1 MKKINHRQ
9 SAKRTLNIEAEA
21 LTNLSNNLNHDFTKL
36 CNYLLACKG
45 KIITLGVGKSGHIA
59 QKISA
64 TLASTGSPSYFIH
77 ATEAQ
82 HGDIGIVS
90 KKDSVLLISHSGESK
105 EIIDLIPSLKK
116 IGCKIFSFTG
126 KMDSTIAKKTNINIS
141 TEVETEACP
150 LDLAPTSSTTATLA
164 LGDALA
170 IALLESREFSP
181 KDFAKSHPGGKLG
194 KKLTL
199 TVKDIMHKGEDFP
212 KVRPTA
218 LLSNALFEISKK
230 GLGIVAVVYK
240 KKLEGVFTDGDL
252 RRSVESK
259 IDLHNT
265 KISSVMSKKAKTI
278 EEESLAIHAAKI
290 MQDNQIYVLIVMNSK
305 RSPVGVIRMHDLML
319 SGLV

>member
-218 LLSNALFEISKK
+218 LLSNALLEISKK

>member
-105 EIIDLIPSLKK
+105 EIVDLIPSLKK
-116 IGCKIFSFTG
+116 IGCKIFF
-126 KMDSTIAKKTNINIS
+126 N
-141 TEVETEACP
+141 
-150 LDLAPTSSTTATLA
+150 
-164 LGDALA
+164 
-170 IALLESREFSP
+170 
-181 KDFAKSHPGGKLG
+181 
-194 KKLTL
+194 
-199 TVKDIMHKGEDFP
+199 
-212 KVRPTA
+212 
-218 LLSNALFEISKK
+218 
-230 GLGIVAVVYK
+230 
-240 KKLEGVFTDGDL
+240 
-252 RRSVESK
+252 
-259 IDLHNT
+259 
-265 KISSVMSKKAKTI
+265 
-278 EEESLAIHAAKI
+278 
-290 MQDNQIYVLIVMNSK
+290 
-305 RSPVGVIRMHDLML
+305 
-319 SGLV
+319 